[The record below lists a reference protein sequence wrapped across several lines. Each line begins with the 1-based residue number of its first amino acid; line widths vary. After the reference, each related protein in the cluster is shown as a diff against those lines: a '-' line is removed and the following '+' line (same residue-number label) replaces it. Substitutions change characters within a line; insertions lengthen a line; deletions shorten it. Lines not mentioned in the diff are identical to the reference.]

1 MNILSK
7 YCYLLLLLTATIFC
21 NGSDDSP
28 EFVSYEKFGAKG
40 DGKTDDQL
48 AIAAAHDFA
57 NAANLPVKVKDNARY
72 YIGGGD
78 RAIVIM
84 TDTDFGNAQF
94 TIDDRKV
101 KKINRPVFVVKS
113 RRKHYKLK
121 ELTSLYRNQNK
132 LPLLLKSDSLIVLNN
147 NKIKRFIRYGVNANA
162 GKAQTD
168 IIIVR
173 KDGTISKDTPLA
185 WDFEQITGN
194 TVYPIDRKQLIVKG
208 GTFTTIANQEPGPH
222 KYYSRNMQIT
232 RSNVLISN
240 ITHKVIEP
248 DKPHSF
254 PYSGFISISNCCNV
268 TVQDCV
274 LSGRK
279 VYKTVKPN
287 SKSTSTGTYDISLSR
302 AANIRF
308 VNCTQTNDILDSQ
321 YWGIMGSNYCK
332 NLEYDRCKLSRF
344 DAHCGVYNAT
354 IKNSIIGRGGIS
366 VTGYGTL
373 TVENTTVYAWN
384 FITLR
389 ADYGS
394 FWRGNIKISNSTFIP
409 AAGKKIANA
418 AIISGNYADHHNFGY
433 ACYMPE
439 NVLVENL
446 TVRDGNHLP
455 GYKGLSVFSMFNVKL
470 HNNRKYKE
478 IYPSIKPGQVTVK
491 GIKTASNKK
500 IALSPNK
507 YMFKNVKF
515 VDEDRK
521 QRSKERSQAQTD
533 RKNSNRRA
541 KK

>member
-1 MNILSK
+1 MNISNK
-7 YCYLLLLLTATIFC
+7 CCSVLLLLTATFC
-21 NGSDDSP
+21 CSGNENTP

-57 NAANLPVKVKDNARY
+57 NAAKLPVKVKNNAQY

-78 RAIVIM
+78 RVI
-84 TDTDFGNAQF
+84 TITTNTDFGNAKF

-101 KKINRPVFVVKS
+101 KNFKRPIFEVKS
-113 RRKHYKLK
+113 NKKSYRIKD
-121 ELTSLYRNQNK
+121 LTSLYKNQTR
-132 LPLLLKSDSLIVLNN
+132 LPIRLKADSLLVLTNN
-147 NKIKRFIRYGVNANA
+147 NIKHFIRYGTNANN

-168 IIIVR
+168 IIIVS

-185 WDFEQITGN
+185 WNFEKIT
-194 TVYPIDRKQLIVKG
+194 TCTAYPIDDEQLVIKG
-208 GTFTTIANQEPGPH
+208 GIFTTIANQAPGTH
-222 KYYSRNMQIT
+222 QYYLRNIKIT
-232 RSNVLISN
+232 RSNVLVSN

-254 PYSGFISISNCCNV
+254 PYSGFLLISDCCNV

-287 SKSTSTGTYDISLSR
+287 SKSITTGTYDISLGRS
-302 AANIRF
+302 ANIKF
-308 VNCTQTNDILDSQ
+308 INCSQANDMLDSQ

-354 IKNSIIGRGGIS
+354 IKNSIIGKGGIS

-373 TVENTTVYAWN
+373 TVENTTVYARN

-394 FWRGNIKISNSTFIP
+394 FWRGNIVIRNSTFIP
-409 AAGKKIANA
+409 AAGGKIAA
-418 AIISGNYADHHNFGY
+418 ASIISGNYADHHNFGY

-439 NVLVENL
+439 NIFVENL
-446 TVRDGNHLP
+446 TVRDGNYNNK
-455 GYKGLSVFSMFNVKL
+455 YKGLSVFSIFNEKI
-470 HNNRKYKE
+470 HKDRKYTE
-478 IYPSIKPGQVTVK
+478 VYPSIKPKQVIVK
-491 GIKTASNKK
+491 GIKIASEKK
-500 IALSPNK
+500 LTLSSNK
-507 YMFKNVKF
+507 YMFKGVKF
-515 VDEDRK
+515 VNEDRK
-521 QRSKERSQAQTD
+521 QRTKERSKTQTNG
-533 RKNSNRRA
+533 RTTKQ
-541 KK
+541 